1 MLDRRFLAFV
11 VLLGL
16 AGCAGASSII
26 SAAPALGTKG
36 AAVNATQLTVGADAS
51 NEHAQPTAC
60 DVEVHVQVSKHGGAF
75 RVPPC
80 DGWKGLIRY
89 PATAPT
95 QHWRVTSSTTN
106 TFGIP
111 APPSGTAIFYL
122 RTAVFHP
129 RNSVAFANSGVLDTI
144 TSPAVASAHSY
155 TLIVYRFLDDSQCN
169 DAPCPPLVMSLGSPQ
184 PGSHSITFV
193 SPLNGAVL
201 GPGLP
206 AGPVWQFIQD
216 P

>member
-1 MLDRRFLAFV
+1 MPDHRLLPIAVIV
-11 VLLGL
+11 VL
-16 AGCAGASSII
+16 AGCAAGANSS
-26 SAAPALGTKG
+26 SAARTFDAQGG
-36 AAVNATQLTVGADAS
+36 AEATQLTVGADAG

-95 QHWRVTSSTTN
+95 QHWRITSSTTN
-106 TFGIP
+106 TFGVP

-122 RTAVFHP
+122 RAYTVHP
-129 RNSVAFANSGVLDTI
+129 RNIVRFANSDVLDTI
-144 TSPAVASAHSY
+144 TSPGLTSSHSY
-155 TLIVYRFLDDSQCN
+155 TLIVYRFLCDSQCN
-169 DAPCPPLVMSLGSPQ
+169 CGSCPPWEMSLGSPQ

-193 SPLNGAVL
+193 SPLNGALV
-201 GPGLP
+201 GYGSE
-206 AGPVWQFIQD
+206 AGPVWQFIQNS
-216 P
+216 